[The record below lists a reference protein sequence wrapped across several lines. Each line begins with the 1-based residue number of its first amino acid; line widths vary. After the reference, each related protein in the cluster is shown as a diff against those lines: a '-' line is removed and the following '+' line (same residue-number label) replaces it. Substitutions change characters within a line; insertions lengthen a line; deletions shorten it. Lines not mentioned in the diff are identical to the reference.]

1 MQGNRNLFEEIGYQ
15 FKQGTMTTR
24 LIIANVAVFLV
35 IQILITFFRL
45 SQVSAPFLMELTDN
59 LFTLDTQLSNFI
71 FKPWGLVTSIFAHFS
86 LWHLLMNMLFFYLS
100 SKIFKLF
107 FSDRR
112 LIHVY
117 ILGGISGGLFEVVI
131 RLFIPDLADAK
142 ILGASGAIMAVFTA
156 LAFHRPMMKVSVF
169 ILEVPLI
176 LLAGLFIL
184 SDFINIG
191 TGDHTAHFAHLG
203 GALIGFLSV
212 RNLHSRKN
220 IINFSEKTTTKIK
233 VYFSNMFKSKP
244 KMKVEKGGR
253 TAKTDEQF
261 NAEKKLKQDEINKI
275 LDKISKSGY
284 DSLSKAEKEFLF
296 SQSNK
301 R

>member
-1 MQGNRNLFEEIGYQ
+1 MNTSNFNFSQ
-15 FKQGTMTTR
+15 
-24 LIIANVAVFLV
+24 LIKSSPVYVKLILINVAVF
-35 IQILITFFRL
+35 ILIHAVFVFDRL
-45 SQVSAPFLMELTDN
+45 TGKTDLHSLGILDPIFTLSTRPIDLLHKPWA
-59 LFTLDTQLSNFI
+59 LFTSM
-71 FKPWGLVTSIFAHFS
+71 FAHYDFM
-86 LWHLLMNMLFFYLS
+86 HLLLNMLFFYLS
-100 SKIFKLF
+100 GQIFKLF

-117 ILGGISGGLFEVVI
+117 VLGGIAGGLFEILI
-131 RLFIPDLADAK
+131 RVLIPDLVDVS

-156 LAFHRPMMKVSVF
+156 LAFHRPMMKVTVF
-169 ILEVPLI
+169 IVEVPLI

-184 SDFINIG
+184 SDFIKIG

-212 RNLHSRKN
+212 RNLHSSKN
-220 IINFSEKTTTKIK
+220 IVNYSEMLTAKFK
-233 VYFSNMFKSKP
+233 VFLSNVFKP
-244 KMKVEKGGR
+244 KPKLKVEKGGR
-253 TAKTDEQF
+253 TTKTDEQY
-261 NAEKKLKQDEINKI
+261 NAEKKQKQDEINKI

>member
-1 MQGNRNLFEEIGYQ
+1 MNNANFNISQ
-15 FKQGTMTTR
+15 
-24 LIIANVAVFLV
+24 LIKTSPVYVKLILINVAVFFLIHAV
-35 IQILITFFRL
+35 FAFERLTGKTELHSFGILDSI
-45 SQVSAPFLMELTDN
+45 
-59 LFTLDTQLSNFI
+59 FTLSTRPIEIL
-71 FKPWGLVTSIFAHFS
+71 FKPWTVVTSIFAHYDFM
-86 LWHLLMNMLFFYLS
+86 HLLMNMLFFYLS

-117 ILGGISGGLFEVVI
+117 ILGGIAGGLFEVLI

-176 LLAGLFIL
+176 LLVGLFIL

-212 RNLHSRKN
+212 RNLHSSKN
-220 IINFSEKTTTKIK
+220 IINFSEKTTAKIK

-244 KMKVEKGGR
+244 KMKVEKGER